1 MDLNEVASQLE
12 KKAVASRSFGGVIK
26 AGEYAAWAKGCKA
39 IAEEHYASLRAEKK
53 AFMGTAANFLSGAY
67 NQASD
72 ALKQHVSSPLAH
84 RALMGAG
91 LGAGGGALLG
101 LGSNLVSGRK
111 KKNYLSD
118 MLHYGL
124 IGGLG
129 GGAAGGLYE
138 LANNPKA
145 IENLVGAPA
154 APVVPPAAPE
164 AAPPADQQAAPPEAK
179 KEKAPEVAPPVAA
192 APAPEAKPKLDATAP
207 TKQKI
212 EANETFLGRLGN
224 TETEDVVANTKNIG
238 IAGAVGAAGGAAAGR
253 ATGAGGKLLSD
264 AFQRDELRGLKGI
277 PLTESKGFQEA
288 FLNNVK
294 DIQAKAT
301 GAGNPVISGKPVVT
315 NYQQAQEVAKHI
327 IQNPSSYGISGD
339 PIEAVM
345 QFEKAKGIAPKSV
358 LGALGHDTD
367 IAKSLRKTLETGD
380 TATRLKAL
388 EKATETTRNFL
399 GYQSGKLPSVMLD
412 EPYLNDAQKSFR
424 KTYGPGSSKGFN
436 NLTDL
441 SKRLL
446 GSGPAKTLGRWG
458 GRGGAL
464 VGAGAVLT
472 DILTNIPRQN
482 GQIVSE
488 YIQDII
494 SKNKEMSIDT
504 FKTLQDFSSTAS
516 KGLSKL
522 DASAMLD
529 QISKLGK

>member
-12 KKAVASRSFGGVIK
+12 KKATASRSFGGVIK

-91 LGAGGGALLG
+91 LGVGGGALLG

-124 IGGLG
+124 LGGLG

-138 LANNPKA
+138 LAYNPKS
-145 IENLVGAPA
+145 IEDLVGAPA
-154 APVVPPAAPE
+154 APEVPPVAPPAAPE
-164 AAPPADQQAAPPEAK
+164 AATPAAPPEAN
-179 KEKAPEVAPPVAA
+179 KEKTPGAVPPVAA
-192 APAPEAKPKLDATAP
+192 APASEAKPKLYATAP

-212 EANETFLGRLGN
+212 EANETLLGRLGN
-224 TETEDVVANTKNIG
+224 TELEDVVANAKDMG
-238 IAGAVGAAGGAAAGR
+238 IAGAGMAGGGFAAGR
-253 ATGAGGKLLSD
+253 VTGAGGKLLSD
-264 AFQRDELRGLKGI
+264 AFQRNELRGLKSI
-277 PLTESKGFQEA
+277 PLAESKGFQEA
-288 FLNNVK
+288 FLNNVRK
-294 DIQAKAT
+294 IQAAGV
-301 GAGNPVISGKPVVT
+301 GAGNPIMSPTPPAT
-315 NYQQAQEVAKHI
+315 NYQNAREIAKYI
-327 IQNPSSYGISGD
+327 IQNPSLYGISGD
-339 PIEAVM
+339 PIEKVM
-345 QFEKAKGIAPKSV
+345 EFEKAKGIAPKSV

-367 IAKSLRKTLETGD
+367 IAKSLQKTLETGD

-388 EKATETTRNFL
+388 ENATKLTN
-399 GYQSGKLPSVMLD
+399 SGKLPLVALD
-412 EPYLNDAQKSFR
+412 EPYLSDAQKSFR

-436 NLTDL
+436 NLADL
-441 SKRLL
+441 SKRLF
-446 GSGPAKTLGRWG
+446 GSGPAKTLGRLG
-458 GRGGAL
+458 GKGGAL
-464 VGAGAVLT
+464 VGAGSVLIN
-472 DILTNIPRQN
+472 ILRGKNTPGQN
-482 GQIVSE
+482 GQIVRE

-504 FKTLQDFSSTAS
+504 FKTLQNFSSTAS

-529 QISKLGK
+529 QISKIDK